1 MTPEQLRASILQ
13 YAIQGKLVEQRP
25 EEGTGE
31 ELYQQIQV
39 KKQTLIKE
47 GKVKK
52 EKPFSKNPAYQ
63 DYPFDIPDT
72 WKFVRFGELLI
83 TRDSERV
90 PVSVSDRNKRAKI
103 YDYYGASGI
112 IDKIDD
118 YLFDDELL
126 LIGEDGANLLSR
138 STPIA
143 FIAKGK
149 YWVNNH
155 AHVLDACCNLNLNY
169 ICYHINAISLAPY
182 VTGTAQPKM
191 NQENMNAIWIALP
204 PLEEQHRIVA
214 KIEELLPYVDRYA
227 VAYEKLEQF
236 NTKFPENMKKSI
248 LRYAIQGKLVE
259 QRAEEGT
266 GEELYQQIQAEKQRL
281 IQEKKIKKEKPLPE
295 ITEDEKPF
303 DIPESWIW
311 VRLSQIWSILN
322 GDRGKNYP
330 AKSTL
335 SKTGIPFISAI
346 NLNGKTVV
354 EDENLLCL
362 SQIQYDKLVNGKL
375 QKNDVVVCIRGSLG
389 KHGVYPFDQGAIASS
404 LVILRNYFFNICDDE
419 FLLLYLDSPLF
430 FSEIKKYDNGTAQ
443 PNLAAKSLEQFLIP
457 LPPLYEQ
464 KRIVAKIEELLPL
477 VDRYAVAYEKL
488 EQFNTK
494 FPEDMKRSILQY
506 AIQGKLVEQR
516 AEEGTGEE
524 LYQQIQAKKQRLV
537 KEGKIKKEKPLPE
550 ITEDEVPF
558 DIPESWAMVRFGSVV
573 SLLSGTDFKPEDYN
587 NQGEGTVYITGASNL
602 SEEGVIVSRWTE
614 TPRNIANRGDVLL
627 VCKGSGYGKTVICDV
642 DEAHIARQ
650 IMAVKKTENMS
661 MAYIRYFLQANIQ
674 FIKSKGQGVIPG
686 IDRATVLGMAF
697 PIPPLAEQKRIV
709 AKIEELLPLCERLK

>member
-204 PLEEQHRIVA
+204 PLKEQHRIVA

-248 LRYAIQGKLVE
+248 LQYAIQGKLVE

-281 IQEKKIKKEKPLPE
+281 IQEKKIKKEKPLVE
-295 ITEDEKPF
+295 ISEDEIPF
-303 DIPESWIW
+303 DIPESWKW
-311 VRLSQIWSILN
+311 VRWGNLSFSIQYGYN
-322 GDRGKNYP
+322 AP
-330 AKSTL
+330 AKKSGRIRMVRI
-335 SKTGIPFISAI
+335 SDIQGGKVIWDSIPFCDIKEEEIPTYLLSSNDILFARTGGTVGKSYIVKEIPEEAI
-346 NLNGKTVV
+346 YAGYLIRTRSS
-354 EDENLLCL
+354 DMLCPEYL
-362 SQIQYDKLVNGKL
+362 YYFMQTHLYWTQ
-375 QKNDVVVCIRGSLG
+375 
-389 KHGVYPFDQGAIASS
+389 
-404 LVILRNYFFNICDDE
+404 LRNGTIA
-419 FLLLYLDSPLF
+419 
-430 FSEIKKYDNGTAQ
+430 TAQ
-443 PNLAAKSLEQFLIP
+443 PNCNGQTLSKMI
-457 LPPLYEQ
+457 
-464 KRIVAKIEELLPL
+464 LPL
-477 VDRYAVAYEKL
+477 
-488 EQFNTK
+488 
-494 FPEDMKRSILQY
+494 
-506 AIQGKLVEQR
+506 
-516 AEEGTGEE
+516 
-524 LYQQIQAKKQRLV
+524 
-537 KEGKIKKEKPLPE
+537 
-550 ITEDEVPF
+550 
-558 DIPESWAMVRFGSVV
+558 
-573 SLLSGTDFKPEDYN
+573 
-587 NQGEGTVYITGASNL
+587 
-602 SEEGVIVSRWTE
+602 
-614 TPRNIANRGDVLL
+614 
-627 VCKGSGYGKTVICDV
+627 
-642 DEAHIARQ
+642 
-650 IMAVKKTENMS
+650 
-661 MAYIRYFLQANIQ
+661 
-674 FIKSKGQGVIPG
+674 
-686 IDRATVLGMAF
+686 
-697 PIPPLAEQKRIV
+697 PPLAEQKRIV
-709 AKIEELLPLCERLK
+709 AKIEELLPLCDRLRK